1 MVRCPKCATR
11 TETPVETWPTFA
23 RKSFQKTEKT
33 KITMAIFQCP
43 NCKTTFK
50 AILPAE
56 TKSGKTASIKDL
68 VDRIRGIKGEL
79 THTLENLH
87 EKIQLLE
94 TDRAHLMIE
103 IEKLKEVA
111 ETRANVLQSEIS
123 SLREEIT
130 SLKDILEQNH
140 EPEK

>member
-1 MVRCPKCATR
+1 
-11 TETPVETWPTFA
+11 
-23 RKSFQKTEKT
+23 
-33 KITMAIFQCP
+33 MAIFQCP

-50 AILPAE
+50 AILPTKPQPNE
-56 TKSGKTASIKDL
+56 TVSIKDL
-68 VDRIRGIKGEL
+68 VKRIRGIKEEL

-103 IEKLKEVA
+103 IEKLKKVA
-111 ETRANVLQSEIS
+111 ETRANALQSEIS

-130 SLKDILEQNH
+130 SLKGILEQNH
-140 EPEK
+140 EQEE

>member
-1 MVRCPKCATR
+1 M
-11 TETPVETWPTFA
+11 ETPIKTWSTLA
-23 RKSFQKTEKT
+23 RKSFQKTEKIT
-33 KITMAIFQCP
+33 ITMAIFQCP
-43 NCKTTFK
+43 KCKTTFK

-56 TKSGKTASIKDL
+56 TKSEKTTSIINS
-68 VDRIRGIKGEL
+68 VDRIKSIKQEL

-103 IEKLKEVA
+103 IEKLKKVA
-111 ETRANVLQSEIS
+111 ELRAGALQSEIS

-130 SLKDILEQNH
+130 SLKGILEQNH